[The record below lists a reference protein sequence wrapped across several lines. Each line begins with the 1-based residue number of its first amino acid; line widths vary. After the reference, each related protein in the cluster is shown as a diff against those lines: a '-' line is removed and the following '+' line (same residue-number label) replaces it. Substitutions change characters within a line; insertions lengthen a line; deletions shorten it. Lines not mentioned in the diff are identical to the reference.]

1 MGFLKWG
8 LKKTC
13 YFLYGISSIC
23 PHNLMLIS
31 LEPNNFFLIRE
42 TSLLPQI
49 RFSEWTLPMKYAN
62 YIHACVQ
69 TLLVADAQ
77 SRLRHA
83 PISRVQNSAM
93 FPHFANQNVSAHAL
107 RAIYIFH
114 GKGLLHFNCNSPKCA
129 VLVFQACI

>member
-1 MGFLKWG
+1 MSLLGFLKWG

-31 LEPNNFFLIRE
+31 LEHNNFFLIRE

-83 PISRVQNSAM
+83 PISRLKKQRDAPS
-93 FPHFANQNVSAHAL
+93 FCQ
-107 RAIYIFH
+107 
-114 GKGLLHFNCNSPKCA
+114 PKR
-129 VLVFQACI
+129 

>member
-1 MGFLKWG
+1 VSLLGFLKWG

-31 LEPNNFFLIRE
+31 LEHNNFFLIRE

-83 PISRVQNSAM
+83 PISCVQNSTTSLIL
-93 FPHFANQNVSAHAL
+93 PT
-107 RAIYIFH
+107 
-114 GKGLLHFNCNSPKCA
+114 KT
-129 VLVFQACI
+129 LVRTRYVQFTYFMGRVYCDD